1 LYAALFLNLFIYF
14 LFLEVNLYCIF
25 GLVLAPG
32 ELSSVFNAS
41 GIEVKGGGEARGE
54 GCQLIRE
61 LITNQNSPIFRYPF
75 FWALAI

>member
-1 LYAALFLNLFIYF
+1 M
-14 LFLEVNLYCIF
+14 
-25 GLVLAPG
+25 LAPG

-54 GCQLIRE
+54 GCQLVRE
-61 LITNQNSPIFRYPF
+61 LITNQNSLIFRYPF